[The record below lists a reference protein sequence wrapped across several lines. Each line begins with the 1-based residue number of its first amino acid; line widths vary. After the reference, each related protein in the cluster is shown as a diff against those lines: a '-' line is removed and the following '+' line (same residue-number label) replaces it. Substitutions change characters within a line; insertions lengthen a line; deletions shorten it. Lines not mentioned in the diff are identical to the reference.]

1 MGVSPEGEKET
12 GAPGLSI
19 LSPPLPPFR
28 ISAGEW
34 KIEGGHRKAL

>member
-12 GAPGLSI
+12 GEPGLSI
-19 LSPPLPPFR
+19 LSLPLQPFR

-34 KIEGGHRKAL
+34 KIEGGHKMAL